1 MSKVTLL
8 SIAEKFLEKEKTGHE
23 YTEDKLIKQKFFFK
37 LTEEE
42 APVTFDNESSVKC
55 VITEENLNK
64 AFTAKKIKKEA
75 NALYQ
80 IVVKKA
86 SFDVLFT
93 TDIESKFVLRVV
105 LHLDDF
111 DVETIVKQDKDVPMN
126 INAVNHVIALLKD
139 LHSYYI
145 MNKIMQSKFNE
156 SKVNASSFLNNKFD
170 DIQNVLSFKAEAVY
184 FFYKRRQYIKNP
196 FLYTTIEK
204 ENPSSLAIHKELKN
218 FDLKGTFLQNTNM
231 KGVKELKPTKIDL
244 SKIPSS
250 YYDNEEVD
258 EEYKPFL
265 KQTSLT
271 NPNSGLSKEMFLKHK
286 RRRTNIPKPTKA
298 PAVVQNLYNNYQN
311 VLANITVGTV
321 DRYLNMMKYKETI
334 SN

>member
-8 SIAEKFLEKEKTGHE
+8 SITEKFLEKEKTGHE
-23 YTEDKLIKQKFFFK
+23 YTEDKLSKQKFFFR
-37 LTEEE
+37 LTEDE
-42 APVTFDNESSVKC
+42 APVVFDNDSSVKC
-55 VITEENLNK
+55 VVSEETMNK
-64 AFTAKKIKKEA
+64 AFSQKKIKKEA

-80 IVVKKA
+80 ITVKKA

-93 TDIESKFVLRVV
+93 TDIESKFVLRVI

-111 DVETIVKQDKDVPMN
+111 DIETLVKQDKETPLNV
-126 INAVNHVIALLKD
+126 NAANHVVALLKD
-139 LHSYYI
+139 LHSFYV
-145 MNKIMQSKFNE
+145 MNKIVQSKFNE

-170 DIQNVLSFKAEAVY
+170 EIQNVLSFKADAVY
-184 FFYKRRQYIKNP
+184 FFYKRRQFIKNP
-196 FLYTTIEK
+196 FLFTTVER
-204 ENPSSLAIHKELKN
+204 ENPSSLAIHKELKG
-218 FDLKGTFLQNTNM
+218 FDLKGTFLQNPNM
-231 KGVKELKPTKIDL
+231 KGIKELKPTKVDL

-250 YYDNEEVD
+250 YYDNEEVE
-258 EEYKPFL
+258 EEYKPYL
-265 KQTSLT
+265 KQTSLI
-271 NPNSGLSKEMFLKHK
+271 NPNSALSKDMFLKHK
-286 RRRTNIPKPTKA
+286 RRRSNIPKPTKA